1 MELTVAEHIVA
12 ALREEQPRKTSDII
26 DYVSIAANTT
36 EGTAKVTLSNMLKDG
51 RLEQPKRGY
60 YQLPQAG
67 DGAEMRFPETGDA
80 ELSGMIGSAV
90 DALGDDQGPPHLLLL
105 TQIER
110 VWSASEP
117 VSEEQKKALRELR
130 EGALRTIRLVERL
143 GGALSEARRTR

>member
-1 MELTVAEHIVA
+1 MLISRVA
-12 ALREEQPRKTSDII
+12 ADAQ
-26 DYVSIAANTT
+26 AAERTVR
-36 EGTAKVTLSNMLKDG
+36 VTLSNMLKDG

-60 YQLPQAG
+60 YQLPQSG
-67 DGAEMRFPETGDA
+67 DGVEMRFPETGDA
-80 ELSGMIGSAV
+80 ELSGMIESAV

-117 VSEEQKKALRELR
+117 VSEEQKQALRDLR

-143 GGALSEARRTR
+143 SGALSEARRGR